1 MPFHLADLQII
12 DANVFCPPVKGADI
26 FESTYF
32 KNGKTSYRFQSICDK
47 QVSFVICSVVEY
59 PLGEVYVV
67 HGLLKAA
74 SRCLCWLFWTMDCM

>member
-1 MPFHLADLQII
+1 MCGALVQC
-12 DANVFCPPVKGADI
+12 VFTHFLLPYCCLFVVHVV
-26 FESTYF
+26 
-32 KNGKTSYRFQSICDK
+32 CDK
-47 QVSFVICSVVEY
+47 LVSFVICSVVEY